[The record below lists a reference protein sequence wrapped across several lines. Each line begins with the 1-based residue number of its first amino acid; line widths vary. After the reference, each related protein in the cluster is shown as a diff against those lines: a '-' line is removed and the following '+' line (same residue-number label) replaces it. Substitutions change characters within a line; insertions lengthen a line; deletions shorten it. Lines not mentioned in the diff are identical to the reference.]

1 MTIQPINEH
10 DIALFIGKSDLEK
23 MGLSPEELDIND
35 ARQMASRAF
44 ASAGLE
50 CGSNLEIEAF
60 ASSCGV
66 LVFARN
72 APIGQGVWCFAG
84 FEDMIDA
91 VCALGEP
98 GCKASV
104 IHSQGK
110 WYITAAY
117 NEAANVL
124 DEYGERHQNEPIF
137 AEHLKEHGV
146 TVLDGAM
153 TGTLRSYF
161 TALA

>member
-1 MTIQPINEH
+1 
-10 DIALFIGKSDLEK
+10 
-23 MGLSPEELDIND
+23 
-35 ARQMASRAF
+35 
-44 ASAGLE
+44 
-50 CGSNLEIEAF
+50 
-60 ASSCGV
+60 
-66 LVFARN
+66 
-72 APIGQGVWCFAG
+72 
-84 FEDMIDA
+84 MIDA

-98 GCKASV
+98 ACEASV
-104 IHSQGK
+104 IHSHGK
-110 WYITAAY
+110 WYITAAF

-124 DEYGERHQNEPIF
+124 DEYGERCKNDAVF